1 MCSLSRDTIWPEFA
15 VVDPSN
21 MDTKSF
27 IENTAK
33 TIGKE
38 NQRLKTSVVE
48 FYKKL
53 LEPVNN
59 ELVRHV
65 LPTEAKERL
74 QCCFKDIYLSLKVH
88 VMFYRRIHKKPTKTE
103 DEVSNLRLET

>member
-65 LPTEAKERL
+65 LPAEAKERL